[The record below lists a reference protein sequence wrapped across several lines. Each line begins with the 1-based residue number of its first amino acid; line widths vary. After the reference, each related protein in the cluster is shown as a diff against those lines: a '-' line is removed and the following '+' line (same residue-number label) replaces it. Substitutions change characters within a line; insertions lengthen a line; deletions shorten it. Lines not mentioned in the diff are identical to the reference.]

1 MRTVGIGMVG
11 AGFVADLHAESFRR
25 VAGHDVQIVAVAAP
39 PTRREAFAKRH
50 NIPRVYD
57 DFEQLLTDD
66 TVTVI
71 DICTPPALH
80 VDMVIRA
87 LEAGKHVI
95 CEKPLTGFFDVPEEG
110 ADSVERRHMY
120 DSVLAE
126 MDRLREVVKGSD
138 LVFGYAENYVYA
150 PSVQK
155 SREVL
160 EKTGS
165 RITMMIG
172 EESHNGS
179 HAEYSRRWKD
189 SGGGALIRQGC
200 HPLSA
205 MLYLKQV
212 EARAAGRDVGVESV
226 IADTTAITPT
236 LPEEQRRF
244 LLARPVDVED
254 MANVVLAFD
263 DGTRGVVT
271 ASDTIVG
278 GVRNS
283 VQVFTHDSVHLCQI
297 SQSDAL
303 RLYHGDAATLED
315 VYITEKIDH
324 KGGWQYVLL
333 DELLA
338 RGYIGEMQDFID
350 CVIEGGTPQSDF
362 DLAYASMQ
370 AIYAAY
376 EAAATGQRVRLSR

>member
-1 MRTVGIGMVG
+1 MQKVGIGMVG
-11 AGFVADLHAESFRR
+11 AGFVADLHAESFKR

-39 PTRREAFAKRH
+39 PTRRDAFAQRH
-50 NIPRVYD
+50 GIEKVYD
-57 DFEQLLTDD
+57 DLEQLLADD
-66 TVTVI
+66 EVQVV
-71 DICTPPALH
+71 DICTPPSLH
-80 VDMVIRA
+80 VDMVAKVI
-87 LEAGKHVI
+87 EAGKHVI
-95 CEKPLTGFFDVPEEG
+95 CEKPLTGFFDVPEDG
-110 ADSVERRHMY
+110 AESVDRQQMY
-120 DSVLAE
+120 DSVMAE
-126 MDRLREVVKGSD
+126 MDRLREVVAGSG

-205 MLYLKQV
+205 MLYLKQI
-212 EARAAGRDVGVESV
+212 EAAAAGRTVAVDSV
-226 IADTTAITPT
+226 LADTTAITPSLT
-236 LPEEQRRF
+236 DEQRRF
-244 LLARPVDVED
+244 LHARPVDVED
-254 MANVVLAFD
+254 VANVILTFD

-271 ASDTIVG
+271 ATDTIVG

-283 VQVFTHDSVHLCQI
+283 LQVFTTDSVHLCQI
-297 SQSDAL
+297 SQNDSL
-303 RLYHGDAATLED
+303 RLYHGDAASLDD
-315 VYITEKIDH
+315 VYVTEKIDN

-333 DELLA
+333 DELMA

-350 CVIEGGTPQSDF
+350 CVVHGGTPQSDF
-362 DLAYASMQ
+362 ELAYTSMQ

-376 EAAATGQRVRLSR
+376 QSAATDRRVRF

>member
-1 MRTVGIGMVG
+1 MQKVGIGLVG
-11 AGFVADLHAESFRR
+11 AGFVADLHAEAFKR
-25 VAGHDVQIVAVAAP
+25 VAGHDVRIVAVAAP
-39 PTRREAFAKRH
+39 PTRRDAFAQRH
-50 NIPRVYD
+50 GIATVYD
-57 DFEQLLTDD
+57 DLEQLLQDD
-66 TVTVI
+66 EVDVV
-71 DICTPPALH
+71 DICTPPSLH
-80 VDMVIRA
+80 VDMVAKVIA
-87 LEAGKHVI
+87 AGKHVI
-95 CEKPLTGFFDVPEEG
+95 CEKPLTGFFDVPEGG
-110 ADSVERRHMY
+110 ADDVDRKQMY
-120 DSVLAE
+120 DSVIAE
-126 MDRLREVVKGSD
+126 MDRLREVVADSG
-138 LVFGYAENYVYA
+138 LVFGYAENYIYA

-155 SREVL
+155 SREIL
-160 EKTGS
+160 EKSGS

-212 EARAAGRDVGVESV
+212 EAKAAGRTVAVESV
-226 IADTTAITPT
+226 VADTTAITPT
-236 LPEEQRRF
+236 LSDEQRRF
-244 LLARPVDVED
+244 LHARPVDVED
-254 MANVVLAFD
+254 VANVILAFD

-271 ASDTIVG
+271 ATDTIVG

-283 VQVFTHDSVHLCQI
+283 LQVFTNDSVHLCQI
-297 SQSDAL
+297 SQSDGL
-303 RLYHGDAATLED
+303 RLYHGDASSLDD
-315 VYITEKIDH
+315 VYVTEKIDN

-350 CVIEGGTPQSDF
+350 CVVHGGTPQADF
-362 DLAYASMQ
+362 ELAYTSMQ

-376 EAAATGQRVRLSR
+376 ESAATDRRVRI

>member
-1 MRTVGIGMVG
+1 MQTVGVGIVG
-11 AGFVADLHAESFRR
+11 AGFVADLHAEAFRR
-25 VAGHDVQIVAVAAP
+25 VSGHDVQIVAVAAP
-39 PTRREAFAKRH
+39 NTRRAAFAARH
-50 NIPRVYD
+50 SIANAYD
-57 DFEQLLTDD
+57 TLEEMLADPAVD
-66 TVTVI
+66 VV

-80 VDMVIRA
+80 VDMVA
-87 LEAGKHVI
+87 QVLAAGKHVI
-95 CEKPLTGFFDVPEEG
+95 CEKPLTGYFDVALGEG
-110 ADSVERRHMY
+110 GSADRRVMY
-120 DSVLAE
+120 NAVMAQMDGLRKVVAE
-126 MDRLREVVKGSD
+126 SD

-155 SREVL
+155 SRELL
-160 EKTGS
+160 EKTGA

-179 HAEYSRRWKD
+179 HAEYAKTWKD

-212 EARAAGRDVGVESV
+212 EAKAAGKKVAVDSV
-226 IADTTAITPT
+226 VADMTAITPT
-236 LPEEQRRF
+236 LTDHQRRF
-244 LLARPVDVED
+244 LHAKPVDVED
-254 MANVVLAFD
+254 IANVILTFD

-271 ASDTIVG
+271 ATDTIVG

-283 VQVFTHDSVHLCQI
+283 LQVFTTESVYLCQI
-297 SQSDAL
+297 SQSDQL
-303 RLYHGDAATLED
+303 RLYHDDASVLED
-315 VYITEKIDH
+315 VYITEKLDN

-350 CVIEGGTPQSDF
+350 CIVHGGTPQSDF
-362 DLAYASMQ
+362 ELAYTSMQ

-376 EAAATGQRVRLSR
+376 ESAATDRRVRL

>member
-1 MRTVGIGMVG
+1 MQKVGIGMVG
-11 AGFVADLHAESFRR
+11 AGFVADLHAESFKR

-39 PTRREAFAKRH
+39 PTRRAAFAERH
-50 NIPRVYD
+50 QIPRVYD
-57 DFEQLLTDD
+57 DLEQLIADD
-66 TVTVI
+66 EVDVI

-80 VDMVIRA
+80 VDMVA
-87 LEAGKHVI
+87 KVLAAGKHVI
-95 CEKPLTGFFDVPEEG
+95 CEKPLTGFFDVPDDG
-110 ADSVERRHMY
+110 ADTVDRHQMYTSVM
-120 DSVLAE
+120 AE
-126 MDRLREVVKGSD
+126 MDQLREVIEASN

-155 SREVL
+155 SRELL

-212 EARAAGRDVGVESV
+212 EARTAGRDVAVESV

-236 LPEEQRRF
+236 LSEDQRRF
-244 LLARPVDVED
+244 LQARPVDVED
-254 MANVVLAFD
+254 IANVILAFD

-271 ASDTIVG
+271 ATDTIVG

-283 VQVFTHDSVHLCQI
+283 VQVFTTDSVHLCQI
-297 SQSDAL
+297 SQSDSM
-303 RLYHGDAATLED
+303 RLYHSDPESVED

-324 KGGWQYVLL
+324 KGGWQFVLL

-350 CVIEGGTPQSDF
+350 CVVHGGTPQADF
-362 DLAYASMQ
+362 DLAYTSMQ

-376 EAAATGQRVRLSR
+376 EAAATDQRVRL

>member
-1 MRTVGIGMVG
+1 MQKVGIGVVG
-11 AGFVADLHAESFRR
+11 AGFVADLHAESFKR
-25 VAGHDVQIVAVAAP
+25 VAGHDAQIVAVAAP
-39 PTRREAFAKRH
+39 PTRRDAFAQRH
-50 NIPRVYD
+50 GITKVYD
-57 DFEQLLTDD
+57 DLEQLLTDD
-66 TVTVI
+66 DVHVI
-71 DICTPPALH
+71 DICTPPSLH
-80 VDMVIRA
+80 VEMVTKVI
-87 LEAGKHVI
+87 EAGKHVI
-95 CEKPLTGFFDVPEEG
+95 CEKPLTGFFDVPDDG
-110 ADSVERRHMY
+110 AESVDRRQMY
-120 DSVLAE
+120 EAVMAE
-126 MDRLREVVKGSD
+126 MDRLREVLAGTS

-160 EKTGS
+160 EKSGS

-179 HAEYSRRWKD
+179 HAEYSRHWKD

-212 EARAAGRDVGVESV
+212 EARVAGRTVAVDSV
-226 IADTTAITPT
+226 LADTTAITPT
-236 LPEEQRRF
+236 LSDEQRRF
-244 LLARPVDVED
+244 LHARPVDVED
-254 MANVVLAFD
+254 MANVILTFD

-271 ASDTIVG
+271 ATDTIVG

-283 VQVFTHDSVHLCQI
+283 LQVFTTDSVHLCQI
-297 SQSDAL
+297 SQSDSL
-303 RLYHGDAATLED
+303 RLYHADAASLDD
-315 VYITEKIDH
+315 VYVTEKIDN

-333 DELLA
+333 DELMA

-350 CVIEGGTPQSDF
+350 CVVHGGTPQSDF
-362 DLAYASMQ
+362 ELAYTSMQ

-376 EAAATGQRVRLSR
+376 ESAATDRRVRL

>member
-1 MRTVGIGMVG
+1 MQKVGIGMVG
-11 AGFVADLHAESFRR
+11 AGFVADLHAESFKR
-25 VAGHDVQIVAVAAP
+25 VAGHDVRIVAVAAP
-39 PTRREAFAKRH
+39 PTRRDAFAQRH
-50 NIPRVYD
+50 GIAKVYD
-57 DFEQLLTDD
+57 DLEQLLQDD
-66 TVTVI
+66 EVDVV
-71 DICTPPALH
+71 DICTPPSLH
-80 VDMVIRA
+80 VDMVAKVIA
-87 LEAGKHVI
+87 AGKHVI
-95 CEKPLTGFFDVPEEG
+95 CEKPLTGFFDVPDAG
-110 ADSVERRHMY
+110 AGSVDRKLMY
-120 DSVLAE
+120 DTVMAE
-126 MDRLREVVKGSD
+126 MDRLREIVADSD
-138 LVFGYAENYVYA
+138 LVFGYAENYIYA

-155 SREVL
+155 SREIL
-160 EKTGS
+160 EKSGS

-205 MLYLKQV
+205 MLYLKRI
-212 EARAAGRDVGVESV
+212 EAKAAGRAVGVESV

-236 LPEEQRRF
+236 LTDEQRRF
-244 LLARPVDVED
+244 LHARPVDVED
-254 MANVVLAFD
+254 VANVILTFD

-271 ASDTIVG
+271 ATDTIVG
-278 GVRNS
+278 GTRNS
-283 VQVFTHDSVHLCQI
+283 VQVFTTDSVLLCQI

-303 RLYHGDAATLED
+303 RIYHGDAASLDD
-315 VYITEKIDH
+315 VYVTEKLDN

-350 CVIEGGTPQSDF
+350 CVVHGGTPQADF
-362 DLAYASMQ
+362 ELAYTSMQ

-376 EAAATGQRVRLSR
+376 ESAATDRRVRL

>member
-1 MRTVGIGMVG
+1 MQKVGIGIVG
-11 AGFVADLHAESFRR
+11 AGFVADLHAESFKR
-25 VAGHDVQIVAVAAP
+25 VSGHDVRIVAVAAP
-39 PTRREAFAKRH
+39 NTRRSAFAQRH
-50 NIPRVYD
+50 SIAAEYD
-57 DFEQLLTDD
+57 TLEELLADPNVD
-66 TVTVI
+66 VV

-80 VDMVIRA
+80 VDMVAKVIA
-87 LEAGKHVI
+87 AGKHVI
-95 CEKPLTGFFDVPEEG
+95 CEKPLTGYFDVPVGE
-110 ADSVERRHMY
+110 ADGFDRRKMY
-120 DSVLAE
+120 DSVMAE
-126 MDRLREVVKGSD
+126 MDSLRKIVSESA

-155 SREVL
+155 SRELL
-160 EKTGS
+160 EKTGA

-179 HAEYSRRWKD
+179 HAEYSKTWAD

-205 MLYLKQV
+205 MLYLKRV
-212 EARAAGRDVGVESV
+212 EAKAAGRTVAVNSV

-236 LPEEQRRF
+236 LTDAQRKF
-244 LLARPVDVED
+244 LHARPVDVED
-254 MANVVLAFD
+254 IANVIMTFD

-283 VQVFTHDSVHLCQI
+283 LQVFTTESVYLCQI
-297 SQSDAL
+297 SQSNQL
-303 RLYHGDAATLED
+303 RLYHDDSAALDD
-315 VYITEKIDH
+315 VYVTEKVDN

-350 CVIEGGTPQSDF
+350 CVVHGGTPQSDF
-362 DLAYASMQ
+362 ELAYASMQ

-376 EAAATGQRVRLSR
+376 ESAATDKRVRF

>member
-1 MRTVGIGMVG
+1 MQKVGIGLVG
-11 AGFVADLHAESFRR
+11 AGFVADLHAESFKR

-39 PTRREAFAKRH
+39 PTRREAFAARH
-50 NIPRVYD
+50 RIPRVYD
-57 DFEQLLTDD
+57 ELEQLLADD
-66 TVTVI
+66 EVDVV
-71 DICTPPALH
+71 DICTPPDLH
-80 VDMVIRA
+80 VDMVARVVA
-87 LEAGKHVI
+87 AGKHVI
-95 CEKPLTGFFDVPEEG
+95 CEKPLTGFFDVPDDG
-110 ADSVERRHMY
+110 AGDVDRRQMY
-120 DSVLAE
+120 DSVMAE
-126 MDRLREVVKGSD
+126 MDRLREVVEGSD
-138 LVFGYAENYVYA
+138 VVFGYAENYVYA

-179 HAEYSRRWKD
+179 HAEYARHWRS

-212 EARAAGRDVGVESV
+212 EARAAGRDVAVESV

-236 LPEEQRRF
+236 LGEDQRRF
-244 LLARPVDVED
+244 LHARPVDVED
-254 MANVVLAFD
+254 VANVVLAFD

-271 ASDTIVG
+271 ATDTIVG
-278 GVRNS
+278 GVRNH
-283 VQVFTHDSVHLCQI
+283 VQVFTNDSVHLCQI
-297 SQSDAL
+297 SQSDSL
-303 RLYHGDAATLED
+303 RLYHGDAAVLED
-315 VYITEKIDH
+315 VYVTEKVDH

-350 CVIEGGTPQSDF
+350 CIVHGGTPQSDF
-362 DLAYASMQ
+362 DLAYRSIQ

-376 EAAATGQRVRLSR
+376 ESAATDRRVRL

>member
-1 MRTVGIGMVG
+1 MQTVGIGVVG
-11 AGFVADLHAESFRR
+11 AGFVADLHAEAFAR
-25 VAGHDVQIVAVAAP
+25 VAGHDVRIVAVAAP
-39 PTRREAFAKRH
+39 PTRRAAFAQRH
-50 NIPRVYD
+50 QIPRVYD
-57 DFEQLLTDD
+57 DLEQLLADD
-66 TVTVI
+66 DVQVI
-71 DICTPPALH
+71 DICTPPSLH

-95 CEKPLTGFFDVPEEG
+95 CEKPLTGYFEVPEEG
-110 ADSVERRHMY
+110 ADGVDREQMY
-120 DSVLAE
+120 AAVLAQ
-126 MDRLREVVKGSD
+126 MDRLREVVEASD
-138 LVFGYAENYVYA
+138 RVFGYAENYVYA

-205 MLYLKQV
+205 MLYLKNI
-212 EARAAGRDVGVESV
+212 EARAAGRRVEVESV

-236 LPEEQRRF
+236 LTDEQRRF
-244 LLARPVDVED
+244 LHARPVDVED
-254 MANVVLAFD
+254 IANVILSFD

-271 ASDTIVG
+271 ATDTIVG

-283 VQVFTHDSVHLCQI
+283 LQVFTHDSVHLCQI
-297 SQSDAL
+297 SQSDSL
-303 RLYHGDAATLED
+303 RLYHGDAASLED
-315 VYITEKIDH
+315 VYVTEKIDN
-324 KGGWQYVLL
+324 KGGWQFVLL

-350 CVIEGGTPQSDF
+350 CIVGGGTPQSDF
-362 DLAYASMQ
+362 ELAYASMQ

-376 EAAATGQRVRLSR
+376 EAAATDRRVHLPR

>member
-1 MRTVGIGMVG
+1 MVG
-11 AGFVADLHAESFRR
+11 AGFVADLHAESFQR

-39 PTRREAFAKRH
+39 PTRRDAFAERH
-50 NIPRVYD
+50 GIAKVYEDLEQMLQD
-57 DFEQLLTDD
+57 DEVD
-66 TVTVI
+66 VV
-71 DICTPPALH
+71 DICAPPAFH
-80 VDMVIRA
+80 VDMVIKA
-87 LEAGKHVI
+87 LQAGKHVI
-95 CEKPLTGFFDVPEEG
+95 CEKPLTGFFDVPEGE
-110 ADSVERRHMY
+110 ADSFDRKVMY
-120 DSVLAE
+120 DSVMAD
-126 MDRLREVVKGSD
+126 MDRLRKVVESSD
-138 LVFGYAENYVYA
+138 RMFGYAENYVYA

-160 EKTGS
+160 EKSGS

-179 HAEYSRRWKD
+179 HAAYSRLWKD

-212 EARAAGRDVGVESV
+212 EARAAGRSVAVDSV

-236 LPEEQRRF
+236 LPEEQRKF
-244 LLARPVDVED
+244 LHARPIDVED
-254 MANVVLAFD
+254 IANVIMTFT

-271 ASDTIVG
+271 ATDTIVG

-283 VQVFTHDSVHLCQI
+283 MQVFTNDSVHLCQI
-297 SQSDAL
+297 SQSDQL
-303 RLYHGDAATLED
+303 RLYHGDAASLED
-315 VYITEKIDH
+315 VYVTEKIDN

-350 CVIEGGTPQSDF
+350 CAVDGSKPQSDF
-362 DLAYASMQ
+362 DLAYTSMQ

-376 EAAATGQRVRLSR
+376 ESAATDKRVRF

>member
-1 MRTVGIGMVG
+1 MQKVGIGLVG
-11 AGFVADLHAESFRR
+11 AGFVADLHAESFKR

-39 PTRREAFAKRH
+39 PTRREAVAARH
-50 NIPRVYD
+50 RIPRVYD
-57 DFEQLLTDD
+57 ELEQLLADD
-66 TVTVI
+66 EVDVV
-71 DICTPPALH
+71 DICTPPDLH
-80 VDMVIRA
+80 VDMVARVVA
-87 LEAGKHVI
+87 AGKHVI
-95 CEKPLTGFFDVPEEG
+95 CEKPLTGFFDVPDDG
-110 ADSVERRHMY
+110 AGDVDRRQMY
-120 DSVLAE
+120 DSVMAE
-126 MDRLREVVKGSD
+126 MDRLREVVEGSD
-138 LVFGYAENYVYA
+138 VVFGYAENYVYA

-179 HAEYSRRWKD
+179 HAEYARHWRS

-212 EARAAGRDVGVESV
+212 EARAAGRDVAVESV

-236 LPEEQRRF
+236 LGEDQRRF
-244 LLARPVDVED
+244 LHARPVDVED
-254 MANVVLAFD
+254 VANVVLAFD

-271 ASDTIVG
+271 ATDTIVG
-278 GVRNS
+278 GVRNH
-283 VQVFTHDSVHLCQI
+283 VQVFTNDSVHLCQI
-297 SQSDAL
+297 SQSDSL
-303 RLYHGDAATLED
+303 RLYHGDAAVLED
-315 VYITEKIDH
+315 VYVTEKVDH

-350 CVIEGGTPQSDF
+350 CIVHGGTPQSDF
-362 DLAYASMQ
+362 DLAYRSIQ

-376 EAAATGQRVRLSR
+376 ESAATDRRVRL

>member
-1 MRTVGIGMVG
+1 MQKVGVGIVG
-11 AGFVADLHAESFRR
+11 AGFVADLHAESFKR
-25 VAGHDVQIVAVAAP
+25 VYGHDVQIVAVAAP
-39 PTRREAFAKRH
+39 PTRRDAFAQRH
-50 NIPRVYD
+50 GIGKVYD
-57 DFEQLLTDD
+57 EFEELLTDD
-66 TVTVI
+66 EVQVI

-80 VDMVIRA
+80 VGMVTKA

-95 CEKPLTGFFDVPEEG
+95 CEKPLTGFFDVPDGG
-110 ADSVERRHMY
+110 AESVDRKQMY
-120 DSVLAE
+120 DSVMAE
-126 MDRLREVVKGSD
+126 MDRLRDVVAGSN

-160 EKTGS
+160 EKTAS

-179 HAEYSRRWKD
+179 HAEYSRHWKD

-205 MLYLKQV
+205 MLYLKRV
-212 EARAAGRDVGVESV
+212 EAKAAGLTVAVDSV
-226 IADTTAITPT
+226 LADTTAITPT
-236 LPEEQRRF
+236 LTDEQRRF
-244 LLARPVDVED
+244 LHARPVDVED
-254 MANVVLAFD
+254 IANVILTFD

-271 ASDTIVG
+271 ATDTIVG

-283 VQVFTHDSVHLCQI
+283 LQVFTTDSVHLCQI
-297 SQSDAL
+297 SQSDSL
-303 RLYHGDAATLED
+303 RLYHGDATSLED
-315 VYITEKIDH
+315 VYVTEKIDN

-333 DELLA
+333 DELMA

-350 CVIEGGTPQSDF
+350 CVVHGGTPQSDF
-362 DLAYASMQ
+362 ELAYASMQ

-376 EAAATGQRVRLSR
+376 ESAATDRRVRL

>member
-1 MRTVGIGMVG
+1 MEKVGIGIVG
-11 AGFVADLHAESFRR
+11 AGFVADLHAESFKR
-25 VAGHDVQIVAVAAP
+25 VSGHDVSIVAVAAP
-39 PTRREAFAKRH
+39 PTRRDAFAARH
-50 NIPRVYD
+50 GIGKVYD
-57 DFEQLLTDD
+57 DLEAMLADD
-66 TVTVI
+66 EVRVV
-71 DICTPPALH
+71 DICTPPSLH
-80 VDMVIRA
+80 VAMVA
-87 LEAGKHVI
+87 KVLAAGKHVI
-95 CEKPLTGFFDVPEEG
+95 CEKPLTGFFDVPDGG
-110 ADSVERRHMY
+110 ADSVDRKQMY
-120 DSVLAE
+120 DSVMAE
-126 MDRLREVVKGSD
+126 MDELREVVAGSD

-155 SREVL
+155 SREIL
-160 EKTGS
+160 EKSGS

-212 EARAAGRDVGVESV
+212 EARAAGRTVAVDSV
-226 IADTTAITPT
+226 LADTTAITPT
-236 LPEEQRRF
+236 LPAEQKRF

-254 MANVVLAFD
+254 MANVILTFD

-271 ASDTIVG
+271 ATDTIVG

-283 VQVFTHDSVHLCQI
+283 LQVFTNDSVHLCQI
-297 SQSDAL
+297 SQNDSL
-303 RLYHGDAATLED
+303 KLYHGDAASLED
-315 VYITEKIDH
+315 VYVTEKIDN
-324 KGGWQYVLL
+324 KAGWQFVLL

-350 CVIEGGTPQSDF
+350 CVVHGGTPQSDF
-362 DLAYASMQ
+362 ELAYTSMQ

-376 EAAATGQRVRLSR
+376 ESAATDRRVRI